1 MRDHKIFVI
10 TISYR
15 QRTGIWH
22 DHDDF
27 EFTGWAK
34 TKTTEQIRYVAP
46 SEEVALA
53 HCRAEYKHYNPGQD
67 FTISEGNVEAL
78 ELHAVLLSPRL
89 D

>member
-1 MRDHKIFVI
+1 MREHKIFVI

-22 DHDDF
+22 SQDEF
-27 EFTGWAK
+27 EFKGWAK
-34 TKTTEQIRYVAP
+34 TITKEQIRYVAP

-53 HCRAEYKHYNPGQD
+53 HCRAEYKHYCPGQD
-67 FTISEGNVEAL
+67 FSIDDKVEAL
-78 ELHAVLLSPRL
+78 ELHAVLLKPRL